1 MDTNEVLD
9 WMIDQKNDHSIEEID
24 RQTLFKYIDTK
35 EFLAVVFCKYKK
47 HILYFNK
54 RSKATRANWIVL
66 LTKQIQLSIPI
77 NVRALFRQRKWP
89 WQP

>member
-35 EFLAVVFCKYKK
+35 EFLAVVFCKYPKK
-47 HILYFNK
+47 QMF
-54 RSKATRANWIVL
+54 
-66 LTKQIQLSIPI
+66 
-77 NVRALFRQRKWP
+77 
-89 WQP
+89 

>member
-35 EFLAVVFCKYKK
+35 EFLAVVFCKYKVSNNA
-47 HILYFNK
+47 LK
-54 RSKATRANWIVL
+54 RL
-66 LTKQIQLSIPI
+66 ELTESS
-77 NVRALFRQRKWP
+77 F
-89 WQP
+89 